1 MAEVQRPPWPLP
13 HPRAWMALSVTPS
26 RAQGRRKRRASLLG
40 SLTEPSTNLCPDLLL
55 RGKTVPQVSQGS
67 RVLGVAGTGGD
78 VAAVAEE
85 EEGSAAQML
94 MLAPTPSS
102 KMQLGSLQLPTKLQ
116 AAVQQQLLQVTG
128 QVTDQAT
135 EEDEVGEVSAAIA
148 VTKVE
153 AVTRLTS
160 GLHSLSLLLRKAS
173 NLCLQ
178 TVVVA
183 GISLLLGA
191 A

>member
-1 MAEVQRPPWPLP
+1 MTF
-13 HPRAWMALSVTPS
+13 ALSCWQLLPS
-26 RAQGRRKRRASLLG
+26 VGFQLLH
-40 SLTEPSTNLCPDLLL
+40 LIIACNDL
-55 RGKTVPQVSQGS
+55 Q
-67 RVLGVAGTGGD
+67 
-78 VAAVAEE
+78 
-85 EEGSAAQML
+85 
-94 MLAPTPSS
+94 
-102 KMQLGSLQLPTKLQ
+102 MQLGSLQLPTKLQ
-116 AAVQQQLLQVTG
+116 AAVQQQLLQVTD